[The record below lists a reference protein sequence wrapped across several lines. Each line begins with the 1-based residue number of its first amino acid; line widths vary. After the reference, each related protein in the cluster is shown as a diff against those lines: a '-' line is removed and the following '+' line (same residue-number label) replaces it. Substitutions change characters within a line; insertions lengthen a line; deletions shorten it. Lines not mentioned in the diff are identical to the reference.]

1 MRTRTV
7 AVIALLTLSSLAT
20 AQVGGRRPPTG
31 GTTTTKPGAAPL
43 PPEIPEVTRGLAYKR
58 SLWTVQGYA
67 MFGSI
72 AEAAGN
78 GSSSTLA
85 GVGAG
90 SQVDFRF
97 NDMFSAT
104 GDLTATLL
112 SASSVVGTAELGT
125 RFHPLNWSQQLRPF
139 VDVRAAYLQTHDTYA
154 FPDVGIPVGAPGS
167 GFSGSPQGRYSRGV
181 GTLAGVGFEFGLTQS
196 LGLTT
201 ELLAMRSKLT
211 TYRFSGPA
219 STTPNFSYWTSTYRY
234 TIGLK
239 YNPLRALTLSQN
251 PTK

>member
-20 AQVGGRRPPTG
+20 GQVGGRRPPTG
-31 GTTTTKPGAAPL
+31 GTTTKPGAAPL

-58 SLWTVQGYA
+58 SLWSVEGYTL
-67 MFGSI
+67 FGSI
-72 AEAAGN
+72 AEPTGD
-78 GSSSTLA
+78 GSSSSTA
-85 GVGAG
+85 AVGAG
-90 SQVDFRF
+90 SRVDFRI

-104 GDLTATLL
+104 GDLTAALL
-112 SASSVVGTAELGT
+112 TASSVVGTVELGT
-125 RFHPLNWSQQLRPF
+125 RFHPLNWSQQIRPF
-139 VDVRAAYLQTHDTYA
+139 FDVRAAYLQTHDTYA
-154 FPDVGIPVGAPGS
+154 FPDVGIPAGAPGS

-181 GTLAGVGFEFGLTQS
+181 GTLAGAGFEFPIMRNFAV
-196 LGLTT
+196 TT

-219 STTPNFSYWTSTYRY
+219 STAPNFSYWTSTYRY